1 MLRNRNKKTKY
12 AMKLSIFAVIVIQIN
27 LLFGQIEVI
36 SKPVKDSL
44 YRNIAY
50 GFLNVTNVNRT
61 LSPNENF
68 IPGIIGERA
77 NETALRTYSFGLG
90 LKGHLTK
97 RIIWDGGISYLQNGE
112 QYEFIAFSKDTS
124 FSYQTYYK
132 YIAMPLKLNFIV
144 GNFVQFYGGIGILP
158 QLFLSYR
165 QNQQWETTLGSK
177 DTDIIRSKN
186 DYNSFITSVLINLG
200 LSITTSKGVGVF
212 ISPEYRYQLQ
222 NGYGKLSSFKHKS
235 FGLGVS
241 FGISKE
247 L

>member
-1 MLRNRNKKTKY
+1 
-12 AMKLSIFAVIVIQIN
+12 MKLTIFLALFIKVS

-36 SKPVKDSL
+36 SKPIKDSF
-44 YRNIAY
+44 YRNVAY

-68 IPGIIGERA
+68 IPGVIGDRA

-112 QYEFIAFSKDTS
+112 QYEYIAFSMDTS

-177 DTDIIRSKN
+177 GTEIIKSKN
-186 DYNSFITSVLINLG
+186 DYNSFVTSVLVNLG

-212 ISPEYRYQLQ
+212 ISPEYRHQLQ
-222 NGYGKLSSFKHKS
+222 NGYGKLSSYRHKN

-241 FGISKE
+241 LGISKE